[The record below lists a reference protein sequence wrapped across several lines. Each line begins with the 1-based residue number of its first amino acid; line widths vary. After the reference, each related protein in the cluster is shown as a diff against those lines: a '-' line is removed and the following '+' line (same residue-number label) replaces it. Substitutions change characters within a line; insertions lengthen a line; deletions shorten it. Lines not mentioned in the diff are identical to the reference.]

1 MQDTSDEQWGKLKP
15 FALPLILGMFVHCA
29 LGRAVGCIAAE
40 GARERALVWWQA
52 AAGVAFCTF
61 LHGPRAIW
69 ALAVC
74 ALNYSVCVF
83 LGRRRLCGQLH
94 ALPCAAWALNIS
106 LLLLCN
112 LYDGFAY
119 VPFASWAGA
128 AGATLDRIVGDGA
141 YNWQIQFNLTFLR
154 LISFC
159 MDRFWGLAPAPADL
173 QQLQPA
179 GTRPVKVSSG
189 GKIIGLSGVASDSPD
204 AERTEELR
212 ADIALSPDKYSL
224 LRMLAYVFY
233 IPLYIAGPIVPFN
246 AFARLYHFPLYA
258 PRVYLRNSLNTLQLH
273 AVQAAVSSYAHP
285 APHARPRASN
295 GSRT

>member
-15 FALPLILGMFVHCA
+15 FALPLILGMFAHC
-29 LGRAVGCIAAE
+29 AVGCAVSRSVAE
-40 GARERALVWWQA
+40 GARERALVVWQA
-52 AAGVAFCTF
+52 AAGVTFCVF

-69 ALAVC
+69 AVAVC
-74 ALNYSVCVF
+74 VLNYGVCV
-83 LGRRRLCGQLH
+83 LLDRRLLWQQLH

-112 LYDGFAY
+112 LFDGFAY

-128 AGATLDRIVGDGA
+128 VGAALDRLVGDGA

-159 MDRFWGLAPAPADL
+159 MDRFWSLAPAD
-173 QQLQPA
+173 QQHA
-179 GTRPVKVSSG
+179 SARPVKSSNGGGG

-204 AERTEELR
+204 LERIEELR
-212 ADIALSPDKYSL
+212 ADTCLPPHKYSL
-224 LRMLAYVFY
+224 LHMLAYVFY

-246 AFARLYHFPLYA
+246 AFARLSA
-258 PRVYLRNSLNTLQLH
+258 PCV
-273 AVQAAVSSYAHP
+273 VSVV
-285 APHARPRASN
+285 
-295 GSRT
+295 